1 MGIQDLDQCP
11 LHDLV
16 FHGRDAQWPV
26 RAGGGR
32 SVVIPSVGTVV
43 LVRFPFS
50 DLSRSKL
57 RPAVVLAD
65 TGRNDWVL
73 CQITSQPYAD
83 PLAVEITNSDLVSGS
98 FRKNS
103 YARAGKLFTANA
115 AIMTK
120 EIGELKSEK
129 LEEIIR
135 TVISLLEKSIV

>member
-1 MGIQDLDQCP
+1 M
-11 LHDLV
+11 
-16 FHGRDAQWPV
+16 
-26 RAGGGR
+26 
-32 SVVIPSVGTVV
+32 VILSVGTIV

-65 TGRNDWVL
+65 TGRNDWIL
-73 CQITSQPYAD
+73 CQVTSQPYTD
-83 PLAVEITNSDLVSGS
+83 PLAVEITNSDLTSGS
-98 FRKNS
+98 FRKDS

-120 EIGELKSEK
+120 EIGELKSER

-135 TVISLLEKSIV
+135 AVTSLLEKSII

>member
-1 MGIQDLDQCP
+1 M
-11 LHDLV
+11 
-16 FHGRDAQWPV
+16 
-26 RAGGGR
+26 
-32 SVVIPSVGTVV
+32 VIPSVGTVV
-43 LVRFPFS
+43 LVCFLPFS

-57 RPAVVLAD
+57 RPAVVLSD
-65 TGRNDWVL
+65 TGRNDWIL
-73 CQITSQPYAD
+73 CQVTSQPYTD
-83 PLAVEITNSDLVSGS
+83 PLAVEITNSDLSSGS
-98 FRKNS
+98 FRKDS